1 MKKNF
6 YFQSVFDQDLEVI
19 TIGEFNNNTPTIVL
33 LHEGL
38 GSSEMWKDIPDELFK
53 ELGLN
58 IFIYSRAGYGKSSL
72 VNLPRPLN
80 YMNIEAE
87 KYLPELLLKFNLK
100 RVFLLGHSDGAS
112 IAAINSSL
120 RTNSY
125 KILGSILIAP
135 HFFVEDISLSAINE
149 IKKIY
154 KNKVKDK
161 LSKYHQN
168 VDIAFFGWNDAWLNP
183 EFKNWNIISCLSKIN
198 TPVLAIQ
205 GEDDPY
211 GSLSQI
217 TILESKV
224 LKNFK
229 KLILKECGHNPLID
243 KPKEV
248 IVEIKN
254 FISHIAKNKDF

>member
-38 GSSEMWKDIPDELFK
+38 GSSEMWKDIPGELFK

-58 IFIYSRAGYGKSSL
+58 IFIYSRAGYGKSSP

-125 KILGSILIAP
+125 KIL
-135 HFFVEDISLSAINE
+135 
-149 IKKIY
+149 
-154 KNKVKDK
+154 
-161 LSKYHQN
+161 
-168 VDIAFFGWNDAWLNP
+168 
-183 EFKNWNIISCLSKIN
+183 
-198 TPVLAIQ
+198 
-205 GEDDPY
+205 
-211 GSLSQI
+211 
-217 TILESKV
+217 
-224 LKNFK
+224 
-229 KLILKECGHNPLID
+229 
-243 KPKEV
+243 
-248 IVEIKN
+248 
-254 FISHIAKNKDF
+254 